1 VIRYLSLNSILF
13 SFLLVI
19 VFSACTSNRFTA
31 SKEASNAS
39 MVNYERKQE
48 ADLDQT
54 HDDFLADR
62 LIIYTAYVSVIVKG
76 LEEKQEQ
83 LQGFLKQHQAYVES
97 SSTNSWTIRVPQVS
111 FESLL
116 AQIETLGEVKAKSL
130 YSQDVT
136 DQYRDTEIRLETLE
150 KSRQRYLELLN
161 KAEKVSDILEI
172 ERELERINVEIESM
186 KGQLKRLDSQVQ
198 YATITVNLQEKVKP
212 GPLGA
217 VGVGLYKVVKWLFVW
232 N

>member
-1 VIRYLSLNSILF
+1 MIRYF
-13 SFLLVI
+13 TFLLFILLLSSCVDRKLYNPQ
-19 VFSACTSNRFTA
+19 SAEATTA
-31 SKEASNAS
+31 D
-39 MVNYERKQE
+39 YELRQE
-48 ADLDQT
+48 RDSEQSYEQL
-54 HDDFLADR
+54 LADR
-62 LIIYTAYVSVIVKG
+62 LIIYTAYVSVVVRG

-83 LQGFLKQHQAYVES
+83 LQGFIKQHQAYVAS
-97 SSTNSWTIRVPQVS
+97 SSTNSWTIRVPQAA
-111 FESLL
+111 FETLL
-116 AQIETLGEVKAKSL
+116 TQVETLGAVNSKNL
-130 YSQDVT
+130 YTQDVT

-161 KAEKVSDILEI
+161 KAEKVSEILEI

-212 GPLGA
+212 GPLGV
-217 VGVGLYKVVKWLFVW
+217 VGVGVYKVVKWLFVW

>member
-1 VIRYLSLNSILF
+1 MIYYSTIQHFFLSLF
-13 SFLLVI
+13 FFLLL
-19 VFSACTSNRFTA
+19 FASCTNSRAFQQV
-31 SKEASNAS
+31 EASTVS
-39 MVNYERKQE
+39 YERKQST
-48 ADLDQT
+48 DLEQSY
-54 HDDFLADR
+54 DDFLTDR
-62 LIIYTAYVSVIVKG
+62 LIIYTAYVSVVVKD
-76 LEEKQEQ
+76 LEAQQEQ
-83 LQGFLKQHQAYVES
+83 LQVLIKQQQAYVES
-97 SSTNSWTIRVPQVS
+97 SSTNSWTIRVSQAA

-116 AQIETLGEVKAKSL
+116 AQIETLGEVNNKNL

-161 KAEKVSDILEI
+161 KAEKVSEILEI

-212 GPLGA
+212 GPLGV
-217 VGVGLYKVVKWLFVW
+217 VGIGLYKVVKWLFVW

>member
-1 VIRYLSLNSILF
+1 MIRYSILLLFLF
-13 SFLLVI
+13 SP
-19 VFSACTSNRFTA
+19 SSCTS
-31 SKEASNAS
+31 SKLYKPSAAEPVA
-39 MVNYERKQE
+39 VNYDREQI
-48 ADLDQT
+48 ADLDQSYQEL
-54 HDDFLADR
+54 LADR
-62 LIIYTAYVSVIVKG
+62 LIIYTAYISLTVKG

-83 LQGFLKQHQAYVES
+83 LQAFLKQHQAYLQS
-97 SSTNSWTIRVPQVS
+97 SSTTSWTIRVPQAS
-111 FESLL
+111 FEPLL
-116 AQIETLGEVKAKSL
+116 AQIETLGEVKSKNL

-150 KSRQRYLELLN
+150 KSRQGYLELLN
-161 KAEKVSDILEI
+161 KAEKVSEILEI

-212 GPLGA
+212 GPLGV
-217 VGVGLYKVVKWLFVW
+217 VGVGLYKVVRWLFVW

>member
-1 VIRYLSLNSILF
+1 MIRYS
-13 SFLLVI
+13 SFL
-19 VFSACTSNRFTA
+19 VFVFFLSSCVNRKLYNQQST
-31 SKEASNAS
+31 EAT
-39 MVNYERKQE
+39 MVSYEREQE
-48 ADLDQT
+48 
-54 HDDFLADR
+54 DDIEQSYDEFLADR
-62 LIIYTAYVSVIVKG
+62 LIIYTAHVSVVVKG
-76 LEEKQEQ
+76 IEEKQEQ
-83 LQGFLKQHQAYVES
+83 LQSFIKQQQAYVQS
-97 SSTNSWTIRVPQVS
+97 SSTNSWTIRVPQTA
-111 FESLL
+111 FEPLL
-116 AQIETLGEVKAKSL
+116 AQIETLGEVSNRNL

-161 KAEKVSDILEI
+161 KAEKVSEILEI
-172 ERELERINVEIESM
+172 ERQLERINVEIESM

-212 GPLGA
+212 GPLGV